1 MDITEKVRNLIE
13 STLKENGFILDDVVY
28 EKEGKMYF
36 LRIIIDKEGIV
47 NLEDCIFVSKL
58 INPIIDESDPISDN
72 YIMDVCSKEKGCE

>member
-1 MDITEKVRNLIE
+1 MDITVKVRNLIE
-13 STLKENGFILDDVVY
+13 PTLKENGFILDDVVY

>member
-13 STLKENGFILDDVVY
+13 PTLKENGFILDDVVY

-58 INPIIDESDPISDN
+58 INPIIDASDPISDN

>member
-1 MDITEKVRNLIE
+1 MDITVKVRNLIE
-13 STLKENGFILDDVVY
+13 PVLKENGFILDDVVY

>member
-1 MDITEKVRNLIE
+1 MDITVKVRNLIE
-13 STLKENGFILDDVVY
+13 PTLKENGFILDDVVY

-47 NLEDCIFVSKL
+47 NLEDCIYVSKL

>member
-1 MDITEKVRNLIE
+1 MNIAEKVRNLIE
-13 STLKENGFILDDVVY
+13 PTLKESGFILDDVIY

>member
-1 MDITEKVRNLIE
+1 MDITVKVRNLIE
-13 STLKENGFILDDVVY
+13 PVLKENGFILDDVVY

-47 NLEDCIFVSKL
+47 NLEDCVFVSKL

>member
-1 MDITEKVRNLIE
+1 MDITVKVRNLIE
-13 STLKENGFILDDVVY
+13 PTLKENGFILDDVVY

-47 NLEDCIFVSKL
+47 NLEDCVFVSKL